1 MALVRTQP
9 RKWLTYPWTEF
20 EELGYEMDRLFKPF
34 FGRLPYKTEFAFN
47 PYVDLIDTGESLVA
61 KVDLPGVPQENV
73 DISIEGSRLTIRG
86 QRMTDGVK
94 EESYLYHERPFGR
107 FVSTVDLP
115 IEINANAI
123 KAVLQHGV
131 LEITLPKT
139 AAVAPKKV
147 PLSVK

>member
-9 RKWLTYPWTEF
+9 RKWLNYPWAEF
-20 EELGYEMDRLFKPF
+20 EEIFEPLFSRMPF
-34 FGRLPYKTEFAFN
+34 KTEFTFK

-61 KVDLPGVPQENV
+61 KIDLPGVLQENV
-73 DISIEGSRLTIRG
+73 DISIEGGRLTIRG

-115 IEINANAI
+115 IEINNDTVR
-123 KAVLQHGV
+123 AVLQHGV
-131 LEITLPKT
+131 LEITMPKT
-139 AAVAPKKV
+139 AAVVPKKV